1 MLGLYVSCVGRQRSL
16 YGESDAELRM
26 IRKRFPKLPLAGL
39 FAPQQLVP
47 VEGGAELRYMASVLA
62 LFRAPS

>member
-1 MLGLYVSCVGRQRSL
+1 
-16 YGESDAELRM
+16 M
-26 IRKRFPKLPLAGL
+26 IRKRFPKLPLAGM

-47 VEGGAELRYMASVLA
+47 VEHGAELRYMASVLA